1 MSDPGN
7 KPWRHRSLLDSPRPS
22 RRAASAGFTLIELMV
37 VVAIVAL
44 AAGLVSLAIRDPQ
57 TSRLE
62 QEAMRLL
69 TLLEAARAES
79 RTSGV
84 VVTWAPVRASDSP
97 GSSAPAEADFRF
109 NGLPS
114 SIRLPT
120 RWLDPQTTA
129 ELMGVPALIL
139 GPEPILVA
147 QRVTLRLGDRRLELM
162 TDGLAPFGIGAAESG
177 P

>member
-1 MSDPGN
+1 MSAPGN
-7 KPWRHRSLLDSPRPS
+7 KPGRLARQCDPS
-22 RRAASAGFTLIELMV
+22 CRKSRASSSGFTLIELLV

-57 TSRLE
+57 ASRLE
-62 QEAMRLL
+62 QEAVRLV
-69 TLLEAARAES
+69 TLLETARAES

-84 VVTWAPVRASDSP
+84 VVTWAPVRTTDTP

-109 NGLPS
+109 AGLPS

-129 ELMGVPALIL
+129 ELMGVPALTL

-147 QRVTLRLGDRRLELM
+147 QRLTLRLGDRRLEVM
-162 TDGLAPFGIGAAESG
+162 SDGLAPFGIGSSEGG